1 MWYIIIVGD
10 TMTEKYIFVNE
21 GINSAYVT
29 YTKGRKNIHSKEY
42 NSFLS
47 CVMRMLVIIYGE
59 EGINK
64 SFSTKNF
71 ELFDKELTK
80 YGYSI
85 DNVNKFKMMMDNYY
99 KLDMGQKDRVIKK
112 KNKFFNAIQKLLID
126 MMVTKNN
133 HGEINLDE
141 LVDFYE
147 LLFTAKSFDFYRKS
161 YALATALNPYEID
174 DYFQKFYAI
183 NGG

>member
-1 MWYIIIVGD
+1 
-10 TMTEKYIFVNE
+10 
-21 GINSAYVT
+21 
-29 YTKGRKNIHSKEY
+29 
-42 NSFLS
+42 
-47 CVMRMLVIIYGE
+47 
-59 EGINK
+59 
-64 SFSTKNF
+64 
-71 ELFDKELTK
+71 
-80 YGYSI
+80 
-85 DNVNKFKMMMDNYY
+85 MDNYY
-99 KLDMGQKDRVIKK
+99 KLDMGQKDRVVKK